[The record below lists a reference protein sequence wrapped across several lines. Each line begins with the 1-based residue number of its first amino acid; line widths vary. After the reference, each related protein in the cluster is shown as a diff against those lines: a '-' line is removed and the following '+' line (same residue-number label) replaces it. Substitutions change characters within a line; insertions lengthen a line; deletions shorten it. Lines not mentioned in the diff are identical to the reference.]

1 MAIGL
6 FFFGM
11 KYMSGSRIFGDSL
24 RLYAQYGDAQG
35 LLKGNPIMIN
45 GLKVGKVSLL
55 QLNMQEKKVRV
66 TLDFDD
72 ALDIPDN
79 STAMIVSSDLLG
91 SKAVEIVLDSVPS
104 ERYFEDGGE
113 ILGTLEEGFFDTA
126 RGLVED
132 KGTQILIEVARLSE
146 QLNEMIGSLKD
157 LLNDE
162 NNLNTIAVILAN
174 AKSTSDNI
182 ASISSEIDSLAT
194 EINVM
199 ASSATKIVKNVEDN
213 NENVSQIITNV
224 RTTSDSLVRASGK
237 ITELVTDARS
247 AMGSVEHIADK
258 LDSDEGT
265 LGLLLNDT
273 RLYDSIV
280 SATYNLNALLE
291 EVNTH
296 PQRFFDDIKIYLIE
310 RKPPREKK
318 KNKQ

>member
-1 MAIGL
+1 MAALL
-6 FFFGM
+6 FFFGT
-11 KYMSGSRIFGDSL
+11 KFMSGSKIFGDRL
-24 RLYAQYGDAQG
+24 RLYAQYDNAQG
-35 LLKGNPIMIN
+35 LIKGNPIMIN

-55 QLNMQEKKVRV
+55 ELDLQEKKVRV
-66 TLDFDD
+66 SLDFDD
-72 ALDIPDN
+72 VLDIPNN
-79 STAMIVSSDLLG
+79 STAMIVSADLLG

-104 ERYFEDGGE
+104 PTYFQDGDR
-113 ILGTLEEGFFDTA
+113 IAGTLETGFFDTA

-132 KGTQILIEVARLSE
+132 KGTQILIEVARLSQ
-146 QLNEMIGSLKD
+146 QLNEMISSLRL

-174 AKSTSDNI
+174 AKTTSTNI
-182 ASISSEIDSLAT
+182 ATISSEIDSLAR

-199 ASSATKIVKNVEDN
+199 ASSATMIVKNVEEN
-213 NENVSQIITNV
+213 NENVSQIIANV
-224 RTTSDSLVRASGK
+224 RTTSDSLVRASGR

-247 AMGSVEHIADK
+247 AMGSVENIANK

-273 RLYDSIV
+273 QLYDSIV
-280 SATYNLNALLE
+280 TTTYNLNALLE
-291 EVNTH
+291 EVKEN

-318 KNKQ
+318 NKQ